1 MVALLTTFTNPF
13 PSSSSITFLLHPLIP
28 PTTVRFSLS
37 SVSTFHAHE
46 WFSILKFSKASRNEL
61 KPLLPQLGL
70 RSTKQISIQC
80 SCINSPTN
88 VHTDIGILFPFFRE
102 LGLDEKE
109 TELVFDKNPALA
121 LTSLDSI
128 RARVHSL
135 QSLKINNLALSYL
148 IMKCPSLLT
157 AEEID
162 PFICYVRDEL
172 EAKIELTQLKRVLT
186 ATDPRFLLGFDQKV
200 KLLLHHGVPREKI
213 VYVLNH
219 VKLTKALCLRAVE
232 EIDRTITF
240 LSQYGGID
248 LIVRRPELLN
258 YNLESQLIP
267 RIGFLLELSGGDKDA
282 TGNVLRR
289 LPAILSYS
297 VAHVEGHVEFLR
309 SFAGLND
316 QEIFKILLVFP
327 SMVSASKERK
337 LRPRIEFLRQCG
349 LDSNDIFKFLIKAPL
364 FLGLS
369 FDNLE
374 YKLVFLVKIGYK
386 YRTRDMAMAMGSLT
400 RTSCENLRKVI
411 ELFLSYGLSCDDIVA
426 MSTKHPQILQYNHSS
441 LEEKME
447 YLIEDMGRDIGELLA
462 FPAFLGYK
470 LDERIKARYEAK
482 KKITGEG
489 MSLNKLLTVSTLRFS
504 TKKKEKKLLHM
515 VDNLNCNEG

>member
-1 MVALLTTFTNPF
+1 V
-13 PSSSSITFLLHPLIP
+13 
-28 PTTVRFSLS
+28 
-37 SVSTFHAHE
+37 
-46 WFSILKFSKASRNEL
+46 
-61 KPLLPQLGL
+61 
-70 RSTKQISIQC
+70 
-80 SCINSPTN
+80 
-88 VHTDIGILFPFFRE
+88 
-102 LGLDEKE
+102 
-109 TELVFDKNPALA
+109 
-121 LTSLDSI
+121 
-128 RARVHSL
+128 
-135 QSLKINNLALSYL
+135 
-148 IMKCPSLLT
+148 
-157 AEEID
+157 
-162 PFICYVRDEL
+162 
-172 EAKIELTQLKRVLT
+172 
-186 ATDPRFLLGFDQKV
+186 GFDQKV

-213 VYVLNH
+213 FYVLNN
-219 VKLTKALCLRAVE
+219 VNLNKALCLRPVE
-232 EIDRTITF
+232 EIEKTITY

-489 MSLNKLLTVSTLRFS
+489 MSLNKLLTVSTKTFS
-504 TKKKEKKLLHM
+504 TKKKEKKLLHT
-515 VDNLNCNEG
+515 VENLKSNEG